1 MVTANRV
8 SILSSLSCH
17 PVQTDLSKE
26 RHVMDCKVE
35 SNKEK
40 CTCANVECERR
51 GICCECLRA
60 HLSSRSLPMCMR
72 KLDWIK
78 VTQ

>member
-1 MVTANRV
+1 
-8 SILSSLSCH
+8 
-17 PVQTDLSKE
+17 
-26 RHVMDCKVE
+26 MDCKVE

-40 CTCANVECERR
+40 CACPNTDCERR
-51 GICCECLRA
+51 GVCCECLKA
-60 HLSSRSLPMCMR
+60 HLASRSLPMCMR